1 MEGVAER
8 SLAHVECAFWP
19 YPMGLA
25 EANILHESGLAQTHI
40 QATKQMELSDFCICR
55 ALHVRTHPTK
65 QTDRDENGTGKFLT
79 VPITVFSECF
89 HLLRVLFGFGV
100 KTGRLCSV
108 TVSKTGRLFFLFI
121 FTVTVLVR
129 ENPIFHNVWLFGF
142 RTSSSSLAA
151 QCEAQPKPNTRTTEN
166 EST

>member
-108 TVSKTGRLFFLFI
+108 TVSKTGRLFFYSFLRLPFWFEKIQFFI
-121 FTVTVLVR
+121 TFGYSVLGLPVLV
-129 ENPIFHNVWLFGF
+129 
-142 RTSSSSLAA
+142 
-151 QCEAQPKPNTRTTEN
+151 
-166 EST
+166 